1 VLLVDDA
8 DQIGDDC
15 AMLPV
20 LTEIAELVDRD
31 RGLLGV
37 ATNTAS
43 LAVRFRGLDVDLA
56 RRRTGILLTPERG
69 DGDLLGAR
77 LTDVPPRLPGRALVV
92 ARGDVTEVQ
101 VFTAPPTVQAEADD
115 SASLLRLTTRQAPPA
130 PRRSPAPW
138 PRLQR
143 AP

>member
-1 VLLVDDA
+1 V
-8 DQIGDDC
+8 
-15 AMLPV
+15 
-20 LTEIAELVDRD
+20 
-31 RGLLGV
+31 V

-77 LTDVPPRLPGRALVV
+77 LTDVPPRFPGRALVV

-101 VFTAPPTVQAEADD
+101 VFTAD
-115 SASLLRLTTRQAPPA
+115 SSG
-130 PRRSPAPW
+130 
-138 PRLQR
+138 
-143 AP
+143 